1 MKKKNLFAM
10 AALASSMLFVACSN
24 DELPANDGT
33 VGNGEKS
40 WVGLNIT
47 LPSNAIS
54 RAVVGDP
61 SAEGFEANIKKV
73 DIYLKNAFGAP
84 TLLKSFES
92 SDFNSVS
99 GKWVA
104 NKAIEVPLEP
114 GASATF
120 FAAVNAPDAPS
131 ITPIGFINPDADPAK
146 SFGAISSLLSD
157 KTKGFTMFGT
167 ATGTTYEQEADA
179 ETVSNHTSLKAVRAV
194 AKILVMGSEG
204 GINPTTD
211 FEDGVKS
218 GKFVAN
224 TLKWTIGNDNK
235 KIFLLKDVNGKDPN
249 WGTLPA
255 GIADATLDAEYAN
268 RVPTTYSM
276 AVPAFSATI
285 RTTGYDGATGYVQY
299 CNENTNETYQYG
311 NTTYLSLTAD
321 FVPNQIVKAAGVTGT
336 VGDDNLKL
344 AVSDNAGATATTFYY
359 YPNEQKYFEQTAY
372 EAAITAGLLAND
384 FIGPYTNGRCYY
396 YVPVRNSTEISDMG
410 VHRNTYYIAKIKSLK
425 APGQPTP
432 KDDEE
437 EKPVVQKSWIAIDFE
452 VTPWTPADMGDLD
465 LE

>member
-10 AALASSMLFVACSN
+10 AALASSMLFAACSN

-61 SAEGFEANIKKV
+61 SAEAFEANIKKV
-73 DIYLKNAFGAP
+73 DIYLKNTFGAP
-84 TLLKSFES
+84 TLLKAL
-92 SDFNSVS
+92 DVNAFNSVN

-104 NKAIEVPLEP
+104 KEAIEVSLAP
-114 GASATF
+114 GTSATF
-120 FAAVNAPDAPS
+120 FAAVNAPATPS

-157 KTKGFTMFGT
+157 KTDGFTMFGT
-167 ATGTTYEQEADA
+167 ATGTTYEEKTDA
-179 ETVSNHTSLKAVRAV
+179 ETEANRTLLKAVRAV
-194 AKILVMGSEG
+194 AKILVIGSDG
-204 GINPTTD
+204 GINPTTN
-211 FEDGVKS
+211 FEDGAKS
-218 GKFVAN
+218 GNFVAN

-235 KIFLLKDVNGKDPN
+235 KIFLLADVNGKDPN
-249 WGTLPA
+249 WETLPA

-268 RVPTTYSM
+268 RVPTAYSM

-321 FVPNQIVKAAGVTGT
+321 FVPAKIVKAAGVTGT
-336 VGDDNLKL
+336 VGGGDLKL
-344 AVSDNAGATATTFYY
+344 AVSGNTGAAATTFYY

-372 EAAITAGLLAND
+372 DAAIAAGLVAND

-396 YVPVRNSTEISDMG
+396 YVPVRNSAEISDMG

-432 KDDEE
+432 IDKDKET
-437 EKPVVQKSWIAIDFE
+437 PVVEKSWIAVDFE
-452 VTPWTPADMGDLD
+452 VTKWTPADMGDLD